1 VHRIHRHE
9 RPTIDQTID
18 FLALTDDLVVLDK
31 PSSIPVCVVF
41 SFLDIVPS
49 LTIEFVQ
56 VHPCGRYHHS
66 SLTHI
71 LSTEYQIGRVYSTC
85 FPRPLMSRSV
95 LTRVSLCSLR
105 ADINRIDRLT
115 SGLLLFGRSYA
126 CSLFLIV
133 HDLISDRRLVRRW
146 LRCSLC
152 NSFRD
157 SFAKCTWL
165 VSVADF
171 QSAIFSFIFFC
182 LFFSWFGN
190 PKSKQ

>member
-1 VHRIHRHE
+1 
-9 RPTIDQTID
+9 
-18 FLALTDDLVVLDK
+18 LC
-31 PSSIPVCVVF
+31 CVVF

-49 LTIEFVQ
+49 LTIEFDQ

-71 LSTEYQIGRVYSTC
+71 LSTEYQIGRVYSSC
-85 FPRPLMSRSV
+85 FPRPMSRSV

-126 CSLFLIV
+126 GSLFLIV
-133 HDLISDRRLVRRW
+133 HDLISDRRVVRRW

-152 NSFRD
+152 SSFRD

-165 VSVADF
+165 VSAAAF
-171 QSAIFSFIFFC
+171 QSAIFSFVFF
-182 LFFSWFGN
+182 LFVFLVAWETE
-190 PKSKQ
+190 